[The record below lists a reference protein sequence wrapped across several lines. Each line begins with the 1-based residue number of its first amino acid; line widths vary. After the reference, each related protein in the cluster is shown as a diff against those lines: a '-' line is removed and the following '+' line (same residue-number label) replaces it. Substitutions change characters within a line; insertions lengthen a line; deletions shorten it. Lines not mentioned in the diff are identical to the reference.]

1 MRSSGDGEGR
11 GVKWVGKRKQQ
22 VVRAEVEGRKGK
34 GGKQARKELMM
45 RGSKGRKDG
54 RKEAVRGKKLRGSRR
69 RRKNLRMR

>member
-34 GGKQARKELMM
+34 GGKQARKL
-45 RGSKGRKDG
+45 
-54 RKEAVRGKKLRGSRR
+54 
-69 RRKNLRMR
+69 